1 MFAQQSTRA
10 AVPSRGALR
19 VLRRLALA
27 GSTIGAI
34 GGICTVGTIT
44 YDMHRRI
51 RFAERI
57 IENKRSLQTSCPNYD
72 ATAGASSMAEM
83 MEAAEAG
90 EFLGL
95 ESMKKRKRKG
105 GVVGSE
111 GAERADGDGGDIFGA
126 GSSTKPCEEDEL
138 ARDAGVGVGA
148 DAGSGGASMRPDKKT
163 TDTFKSKIRAVDR
176 ELPPLPG
183 FQQKDY
189 TAKLDWGPS
198 FDSQRR
204 FHKVDTALPS
214 EIDCYQLLEQGRSL
228 SATHRF
234 LYEFQGEGAGSEA
247 SILKLGIFLF
257 YENLKKGRFSPAKLI
272 FDWLERKDKI
282 SPAIWEV
289 MLLALGKRGSL
300 AHLRTLYLKYAD
312 DFKLSPGLARMV
324 LVALLTSR
332 LSAAKTLLFE
342 NLEHDKGCYL
352 SSIYLLS
359 LWRKTRSLELV
370 ETQFQKLLVELP
382 AHGVALTPALF
393 NPVLAAYVELGL
405 NDKIESHIKMMNN
418 RYDVKPAT
426 QTLGLVAYS
435 QALNCNWTR
444 VTEWLQKMHDLEMSV
459 NDPRNFNKVFH
470 RVFLEFWLANDGESI
485 YKFVFDAIH
494 KYQLVPD
501 SMTFETIIKA
511 FVQRGTAQM
520 VEEFLQVVEEKGWN
534 LTLTSEYFTEL
545 LRTTRLSIQMGSV
558 GLYRSHRASAQQFSY
573 AAASRHLLGHDR
585 FSFPFEAAKQIPR
598 AKEHGV
604 IHREEASVPEITRS
618 ADHYL
623 ILHLD
628 MMQYI
633 NAGKFKEALNAF
645 NDAAANKF
653 IMKRIHVNLAV
664 TASILLHADTKK
676 AKAILKRHNALR
688 AFATPVPPVFFRSV
702 MEADCIPE
710 SMALTMALLN
720 YYNIREEWNMSVKHH
735 ALVSLTSRLL
745 KSQKPSIAL
754 RLFRTISQSKYG
766 TMEPFS
772 AAAIKMIAQ
781 AFAYAG
787 VLKGVVWAIYTALSR
802 PSALNQ
808 ELVVAIYWIIE
819 RSERRRII
827 PIHVSREEYFKQLA
841 DIKFLAPI
849 LNRKVRE
856 NVTAKHSKVGLRE
869 ILKSIE
875 EMKVSMATNMSSE
888 LKPQAKTS
896 PGGTAEYVPDHT
908 LESKFDIQN
917 VQCIVNTWEERRQ
930 FDRCF
935 PPDPEPKW
943 VARAAAAA
951 KRRVIVEK

>member
-1 MFAQQSTRA
+1 MFSQQSTRA

-57 IENKRSLQTSCPNYD
+57 VENKRSLQTSCPNYD

-95 ESMKKRKRKG
+95 ESMKKRRRKG
-105 GVVGSE
+105 VGSD
-111 GAERADGDGGDIFGA
+111 GAERDDTGDVFGG
-126 GSSTKPCEEDEL
+126 GSSTKPHEKDKL
-138 ARDAGVGVGA
+138 ASDAGVG
-148 DAGSGGASMRPDKKT
+148 AGSGGASMRPDKNMS
-163 TDTFKSKIRAVDR
+163 DMFKSKIRAVDR
-176 ELPPLPG
+176 ESPPLQG
-183 FQQKDY
+183 FQQNEY
-189 TAKLDWGPS
+189 LSKLDWGPS
-198 FDSQRR
+198 LASHRQA
-204 FHKVDTALPS
+204 HKVDSALPS

-228 SATHRF
+228 AATHRF

-247 SILKLGIFLF
+247 SVLKLGIFLF
-257 YENLKKGRFSPAKLI
+257 YENLRRGRFSPAKLM
-272 FDWLERKDKI
+272 FDWLERKKKI

-312 DFKLSPGLARMV
+312 DFKLSPALMMMV
-324 LVALLTSR
+324 LSALLTSR

-342 NLEHDKGCYL
+342 NLKHDSGCYL
-352 SSIYLLS
+352 SSIYLLG
-359 LWRKTRSLELV
+359 LWKKTRSLELV
-370 ETQFQKLLVELP
+370 ETQFQKLLVELRR
-382 AHGVALTPALF
+382 HGVALTPALF

-418 RYDVKPAT
+418 AYNVEPAT

-435 QALNCNWTR
+435 QALSCNWSG
-444 VTEWLQKMHDLEMSV
+444 VTEWLQKMHDLKKSV
-459 NDPRNFNKVFH
+459 DDPRNFNKVFH

-501 SMTFETIIKA
+501 SMTFQTIIKA
-511 FVQRGTAQM
+511 FVQKGTAQM

-534 LTLTSEYFTEL
+534 LTLTGEYFTEL

-585 FSFPFEAAKQIPR
+585 VSFPFEAAKQIPR
-598 AKEHGV
+598 AKEHRV
-604 IHREEASVPEITRS
+604 IHREEGPVPEITRS
-618 ADHYL
+618 VDHYL

-633 NAGKFKEALNAF
+633 NAGKFKEALKAF
-645 NDAAANKF
+645 DDAAANKF

-664 TASILLHADTKK
+664 TASMMLHGDTRK

-688 AFATPVPPVFFRSV
+688 AFATPDPPEFFQSV
-702 MEADCIPE
+702 MDADCIPE
-710 SMALTMALLN
+710 SMARTMALLN
-720 YYNIREEWNMSVKHH
+720 YYNIREEWSMPVKHH
-735 ALVSLTSRLL
+735 ALVSLASQAL

-766 TMEPFS
+766 AMEPFS
-772 AAAIKMIAQ
+772 APAIKVIAH

-802 PSALNQ
+802 PSALTQ

-819 RSERRRII
+819 RSERRRVI
-827 PIHVSREEYFKQLA
+827 PVQMSREEYFKTLA

-849 LNRKVRE
+849 LNRKLRE
-856 NVTAKHSKVGLRE
+856 NAKDKHSKVGLRE
-869 ILKSIE
+869 ILTSIE
-875 EMKVSMATNMSSE
+875 QLKVSMTKDMSSE
-888 LKPQAKTS
+888 LKPQANTS
-896 PGGTAEYVPDHT
+896 PEGTAGYAPDHT

-935 PPDPEPKW
+935 PPQPEPKW